1 MKTLKL
7 KKGHQFRINGP
18 PRPELT
24 AVPNPEQVALLPSK
38 IPHIKPRLKVS
49 EGDSVRI
56 GSLLFEDKRNPAF
69 KFLSPGGGKVSRIQ
83 FGPRHSIEAIVIN
96 LDMDNE
102 PRSEFPV
109 IPAESLD
116 TMDRAQLVDQILAGG
131 MWWVFRELPFR
142 DLPDPKTVPPRII
155 VSLSCREPFQPLASV
170 YLKGQEALM
179 DYGLRILNKL
189 AGGPAVVCA
198 DTQDTD
204 LTRNYGQWLTHVVSG
219 KYPAGEAGVL
229 NFHIKQSAEENRT
242 WIINGQ
248 EVLLLARLLT
258 QGRYPIERVVAMGGN
273 EAPVQGHF
281 RTRTGVPLSRL
292 VRPPL
297 EKQDVRWIV
306 GGLMNGY
313 TSNGEGYLG
322 LRETALT
329 MIPEGN
335 RARFLALFNPGFC
348 APTYTRTFLSRINPN
363 PLDYDGNLHGEP
375 RACIACMYCV
385 DVCPVDILPQMTYKA
400 ILAEEVEEYLEH
412 GLLDCV
418 ECGLCSY
425 VCPSKIELSQTF
437 KAAKTAYAKEQVKPK
452 SE

>member
-7 KKGHQFRINGP
+7 KKGHQFRISGLP
-18 PRPELT
+18 LRKL
-24 AVPNPEQVALLPSK
+24 AVVTNPERVALLPSK

-56 GSLLFEDKRNPAF
+56 GSVLFEDKRNPVF

-83 FGPRHSIEAIVIN
+83 FGPRRSIEAIVIN

-102 PRSEFPV
+102 PQSEFPA
-109 IPAESLD
+109 IPVESLD
-116 TMDRAQLVDQILAGG
+116 TMDRAQLVDHILTGG
-131 MWWVFRELPFR
+131 MWWAFRELPFR
-142 DLPDPKTVPPRII
+142 DLPDPQTVPPRII

-170 YLKGQEALM
+170 YLKDQEALM
-179 DYGLRILNKL
+179 DYGLRILSKL
-189 AGGPAVVCA
+189 AGGPVVVCA
-198 DTQDTD
+198 DAEDTD
-204 LTRNYGQWLTHVVSG
+204 LIRICGQWLTHVIRG

-229 NFHIKQSAEENRT
+229 NYHIKRSAEENRA

-248 EVLLLARLLT
+248 EVLLLARLLSR
-258 QGRYPIERVVAMGGN
+258 GRYPIERVVAMGGS
-273 EAPVQGHF
+273 EAPIQGHF
-281 RTRTGVPLSRL
+281 HTRTGVPLSRL
-292 VRPPL
+292 ARPPL
-297 EKQDVRWIV
+297 GTQDVRWIV
-306 GGLMNGY
+306 GGLMGGY
-313 TSNGEGYLG
+313 TGDADGFLG

-335 RARFLALFNPGFC
+335 HTRFLALFNPGVS
-348 APTYTRTFLSRINPN
+348 APTYTRTFLSRINPT

-437 KAAKTAYAKEQVKPK
+437 KAAKAAYAREQVKPK